1 MAVTFTPRI
10 TWKERANQLA
20 YPFDWF
26 GIKPPRDLPLD
37 FVRPPKFVN
46 SAEMGKL
53 VRESAR
59 NTPAGLSTVE
69 GHVSTDFQVS
79 FTDPNRQWLTLP
91 GPDGKPPV
99 RGPANFKFQGGGV
112 ILDLTLALYILDL
125 REPGDNEKSLKIF
138 AILYEHELLHVLDE
152 TDIINNWL
160 PKRAM
165 VESDVVKYF
174 VRAEPFTYGL
184 QSQSI
189 AEARKEF
196 LDKYIGQTIFNLW
209 ATEANRRTSIRDAP
223 GEYKKVNDQIE
234 KIRYGRLP

>member
-69 GHVSTDFQVS
+69 
-79 FTDPNRQWLTLP
+79 
-91 GPDGKPPV
+91 
-99 RGPANFKFQGGGV
+99 
-112 ILDLTLALYILDL
+112 
-125 REPGDNEKSLKIF
+125 
-138 AILYEHELLHVLDE
+138 
-152 TDIINNWL
+152 
-160 PKRAM
+160 
-165 VESDVVKYF
+165 
-174 VRAEPFTYGL
+174 
-184 QSQSI
+184 
-189 AEARKEF
+189 
-196 LDKYIGQTIFNLW
+196 
-209 ATEANRRTSIRDAP
+209 
-223 GEYKKVNDQIE
+223 
-234 KIRYGRLP
+234 

>member
-1 MAVTFTPRI
+1 MAVTFPPGI

-112 ILDLTLALYILDL
+112 ILDPTLALYILDL
-125 REPGDNEKSLKIF
+125 REPGSHANSLKTF
-138 AILYEHELLHVLDE
+138 PTLYDHELLHVLNA
-152 TDIINNWL
+152 TTIINNCL
-160 PKRAM
+160 PK
-165 VESDVVKYF
+165 
-174 VRAEPFTYGL
+174 
-184 QSQSI
+184 
-189 AEARKEF
+189 
-196 LDKYIGQTIFNLW
+196 QT
-209 ATEANRRTSIRDAP
+209 
-223 GEYKKVNDQIE
+223 
-234 KIRYGRLP
+234 

>member
-26 GIKPPRDLPLD
+26 GIKPPRDLALG

-53 VRESAR
+53 VRKSAR

-91 GPDGKPPV
+91 GPDGKPPC
-99 RGPANFKFQGGGV
+99 A
-112 ILDLTLALYILDL
+112 ALPTSSS
-125 REPGDNEKSLKIF
+125 RAVKSS
-138 AILYEHELLHVLDE
+138 
-152 TDIINNWL
+152 W
-160 PKRAM
+160 
-165 VESDVVKYF
+165 
-174 VRAEPFTYGL
+174 
-184 QSQSI
+184 
-189 AEARKEF
+189 
-196 LDKYIGQTIFNLW
+196 
-209 ATEANRRTSIRDAP
+209 TSR
-223 GEYKKVNDQIE
+223 
-234 KIRYGRLP
+234 